1 MPSMCRYFIWLTVRT
16 ETVERSGDR
25 TVPFEHLHHLAA
37 LDHVFAF
44 AQPAQLVDHGLQ
56 DIETLRCLDQRCEPV
71 VVVTLVAANLGNG
84 EGSHAHS
91 DHTPVLRCALR
102 TESSNVSCD

>member
-44 AQPAQLVDHGLQ
+44 AQPAQLDDHRLQ
-56 DIETLRCLDQRCEPV
+56 DVEALRCLDQRDEPV
-71 VVVTLVAANLGNG
+71 VVVTLVVANLGNS
-84 EGSHAHS
+84 ERRHAHA
-91 DHTPVLRCALR
+91 DHSPDLWVRVA
-102 TESSNVSCD
+102 

>member
-1 MPSMCRYFIWLTVRT
+1 MPSMWRYFIWLTVRT
-16 ETVERSGDR
+16 ETVGRSGDR

-56 DIETLRCLDQRCEPV
+56 DVETLRCLDQRGEPV

-84 EGSHAHS
+84 ERSHAHS
-91 DHTPVLRCALR
+91 DHTPDLGCALR
-102 TESSNVSCD
+102 AQDPPM